1 MSDSRLYIPIKHHDF
16 QYEIKSISF
25 KHPPIG
31 ILKKLLANFISIG
44 DIYSNDEIIWS
55 FILKCYKMYNNHKI
69 INQLTYNLLE
79 MRLNGSY
86 GIIKENLEWIG
97 ELIEYLNKNECFGKL
112 ELLSCISDKCVSD
125 DIYKEVV
132 SVLWDYICD
141 KLDGGND
148 DTMVIHSC
156 IRLVKKLDNNNN
168 NKNNNKNKDKID
180 LLFDKLMKLLNN
192 CKNYEIISS
201 IADTLLEI
209 EKYSTKRIQLNNGN
223 VSTLITIITNERPTS
238 SIISLLVKFK
248 IDKVDQ
254 LCKDVITC
262 IESFMK
268 DNDDISIMV
277 NTIKCIIYYLNGV
290 EKDGKFYMKIVN
302 EIIMSFRRM
311 FEKFINDRIVF
322 FNLLRNFLLIVI
334 KFNINDE
341 YKEIIEKFII
351 IDENKDIE
359 YYIIDTKLEILY
371 LICLNGEKD
380 TNEYIIRQLKPLIKS
395 SNDNI
400 SYKTI
405 RTLCNLIIKDDEKFE
420 KLLNE
425 LINEEGITMDKH
437 YLSISIALREV
448 NEKNM
453 QKYGEVFLGKV
464 GNDINIDNRYINDED
479 IISYIWIL
487 NRLNKIEELVD
498 IKGKLIK
505 RMDGDTID
513 KKTYIFDTYLTSIVK
528 SSIDIGYESDKLLSI
543 MGDIS
548 GISKQLE
555 IRVNYYIRL
564 MISCQGDYKMLRE
577 ILKRNSSISTNTNSG
592 LDDDTVDEMCFVMG
606 SIASVYLRPVH
617 TVFK

>member
-1 MSDSRLYIPIKHHDF
+1 M
-16 QYEIKSISF
+16 
-25 KHPPIG
+25 
-31 ILKKLLANFISIG
+31 
-44 DIYSNDEIIWS
+44 
-55 FILKCYKMYNNHKI
+55 
-69 INQLTYNLLE
+69 
-79 MRLNGSY
+79 
-86 GIIKENLEWIG
+86 
-97 ELIEYLNKNECFGKL
+97 
-112 ELLSCISDKCVSD
+112 
-125 DIYKEVV
+125 
-132 SVLWDYICD
+132 
-141 KLDGGND
+141 
-148 DTMVIHSC
+148 
-156 IRLVKKLDNNNN
+156 
-168 NKNNNKNKDKID
+168 
-180 LLFDKLMKLLNN
+180 LFR
-192 CKNYEIISS
+192 S
-201 IADTLLEI
+201 
-209 EKYSTKRIQLNNGN
+209 
-223 VSTLITIITNERPTS
+223 
-238 SIISLLVKFK
+238 
-248 IDKVDQ
+248 
-254 LCKDVITC
+254 
-262 IESFMK
+262 
-268 DNDDISIMV
+268 
-277 NTIKCIIYYLNGV
+277 
-290 EKDGKFYMKIVN
+290 
-302 EIIMSFRRM
+302 
-311 FEKFINDRIVF
+311 
-322 FNLLRNFLLIVI
+322 
-334 KFNINDE
+334 
-341 YKEIIEKFII
+341 
-351 IDENKDIE
+351 
-359 YYIIDTKLEILY
+359 
-371 LICLNGEKD
+371 
-380 TNEYIIRQLKPLIKS
+380 LKPLIKS

-464 GNDINIDNRYINDED
+464 GNDINIDNRYISDED

-577 ILKRNSSISTNTNSG
+577 ILKRNSGISTNTNSG